1 MKKQFDVLF
10 CSFITADSRVLR
22 PKKEY
27 TAYREFLDDEVAKF
41 KVGKEIEE
49 AEIESI
55 IKVRGMS
62 LVSCIT
68 LYFNR
73 AEEGKGFQGE
83 EVGQI
88 YAPGQGEG
96 REEATVPADAG
107 ETSVGPMP

>member
-1 MKKQFDVLF
+1 
-10 CSFITADSRVLR
+10 
-22 PKKEY
+22 
-27 TAYREFLDDEVAKF
+27 
-41 KVGKEIEE
+41 
-49 AEIESI
+49 
-55 IKVRGMS
+55 MS

-107 ETSVGPMP
+107 ETSVGPMPWAGYGGHEAETEEEDGSGTQAHWEGQARAEEKH